1 MTATSH
7 HLVSA
12 CYYSEEAGS
21 ATREAIT
28 GMRTTV
34 ARSWSFKAHNED
46 TCGSR
51 ADGAWVIDG
60 ASALEPGPLLDGLP
74 GPAWVSILAGAY
86 LSEVDWDGQ
95 ALRDVLVELIEHLI
109 ERGRRAGLVDAGTA
123 RSSGFPTAAI
133 SLVRQ
138 RGVLLDVCLLG
149 DAPVVLSGFASPA
162 TTTSTADSD
171 GPDGPDGPDG
181 QPMVL
186 TDPQYDDVERE
197 LLGRV
202 RASLDRG
209 DDPATAY
216 GRLHETLLDHRRR
229 RNTDAGAWILG
240 DVPAAAAHARCL
252 SVPLT
257 GDAEVLICSDGFG
270 RLVEPFG
277 LVDGYGALLAAVRH
291 GAAGELVERLRAVEA
306 ADPDR
311 VRRPRF
317 GASDDASV
325 VHAVLAPILDPG
337 GADGSQ

>member
-1 MTATSH
+1 
-7 HLVSA
+7 
-12 CYYSEEAGS
+12 
-21 ATREAIT
+21 
-28 GMRTTV
+28 MRTTV
-34 ARSWSFKAHNED
+34 AKSWSFKAHNED

-74 GPAWVSILAGAY
+74 GPAWVSTLAGAY

-95 ALRDVLVELIEHLI
+95 ALRDVLVDLIEHLI

-138 RGVLLDVCLLG
+138 RGALLDVCLLG
-149 DAPVVLSGFASPA
+149 DAPVVLNSFATPAIPA
-162 TTTSTADSD
+162 TTASTASSDVSDVSD
-171 GPDGPDGPDG
+171 GPGG
-181 QPMVL
+181 QPTVL

-229 RNTDAGAWILG
+229 RNTDAGSWILG
-240 DVPAAAAHARCL
+240 DVPAAASHARCL

-257 GDAEVLICSDGFG
+257 GDAEVLLCSDGFG

-277 LVDGYGALLAAVRH
+277 LVDGYGTLLAAVRD
-291 GAAGELVERLRAVEA
+291 GAAGELVERLRAAEA

-311 VRRPRF
+311 VHHPRF

-325 VHAVLAPILDPG
+325 VHAILDPILDPG
-337 GADGSQ
+337 AADGSRSRSRRL